1 MNGRNRGVRRSIGGE
16 EGAAARKSLLAK
28 TLIGLVT
35 LYRLLLSPYLGG
47 QCRFVPSCS
56 LYAGEALE
64 RFGALR
70 GTALAVARLLRCHP
84 FCDGGFDPVPPDGA
98 LRGRHAAPAP
108 HRPTSR

>member
-1 MNGRNRGVRRSIGGE
+1 M
-16 EGAAARKSLLAK
+16 AALP
-28 TLIGLVT
+28 LIGLVK

-70 GTALAVARLLRCHP
+70 GTALAMARLLRCHP
-84 FCDGGFDPVPPDGA
+84 FCEGGFDPVPPDGV
-98 LRGRHAAPAP
+98 LRRRRPTPAP
-108 HRPTSR
+108 SRPTSR